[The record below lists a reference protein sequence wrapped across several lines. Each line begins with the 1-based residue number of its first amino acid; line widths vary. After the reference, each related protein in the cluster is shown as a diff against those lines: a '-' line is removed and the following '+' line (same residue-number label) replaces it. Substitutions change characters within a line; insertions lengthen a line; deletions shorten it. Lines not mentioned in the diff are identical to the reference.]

1 MSEEVYAAN
10 HIENANEKIMRNFWF
25 KNVIIFSH
33 YVYLQLSHVYCIL
46 SMCAKLAYTF
56 DKINGS

>member
-1 MSEEVYAAN
+1 MSEEVYTVN

-25 KNVIIFSH
+25 KNVIIFSY
-33 YVYLQLSHVYCIL
+33 YVYVQLSHVYCIL
-46 SMCAKLAYTF
+46 SSHELAYTF